1 MKIFLRGL
9 TAVGITIGSIVLV
22 IVCMILIARWLKI
35 QEIKITTPNGIQ
47 ENSYINIGGIE
58 QYIQIRGKDKNNPV
72 IIFLH
77 GGPGNTI
84 AHLSYYY
91 QPELEAQYTFVNWD
105 QRGSGKTYYR
115 NNDLDVESHLSTEI
129 LLEDLDELVD
139 YAREKFNQDQVIV
152 MGHSWGTLLGSKYV
166 LVYPE
171 KVMAYIGIGQ
181 VVSLKE
187 GYLYSSN
194 EALEKARTKG
204 DSEVVNKLEEAIEN
218 FSKTNTIDAF
228 DFNNFIKMQQY
239 TMKYNAYE
247 GEMSSLKMLW
257 MMVTSPE
264 LSWADIKW
272 FFKTSNPSNLI
283 TLQGPLLADCFFGLH
298 LYEFGNQYE
307 VPMHYIT
314 GAYDVST
321 PIELVESY
329 YETMV
334 APTKSITRI
343 PDTGHLIFFD
353 NPKLFSSV
361 VEDILT
367 QQVSHSID

>member
-1 MKIFLRGL
+1 MRNIFRGL
-9 TAVGITIGSIVLV
+9 AYIGSGLGIVIIC
-22 IVCMILIARWLKI
+22 IVCILCMVRWIKTK
-35 QEIKITTPNGIQ
+35 EIKITTPNGIQ
-47 ENSYINIGGIE
+47 ENGYVNIGGIE
-58 QYIQIRGKDKNNPV
+58 QYVQIRGKDKNNPV

-91 QPELEAQYTFVNWD
+91 QPELESQYTFVNWD
-105 QRGSGKTYYR
+105 QRGSGRTYYR
-115 NNDLDVESHLSTEI
+115 NDDLDVKSQLSTEI
-129 LLEDLDELVD
+129 LLEDLDELID
-139 YAREKFNQDQVIV
+139 YVRERFNQDQVIV

-166 LVYPE
+166 LAHPE
-171 KVMAYIGIGQ
+171 KVLAYIGIGQ

-194 EALEKARTKG
+194 EALEKARAKG
-204 DSEVVNKLEEAIEN
+204 DREVVNKLEGAIET
-218 FSKTNTIDAF
+218 FSKTNIIDAF

-247 GEMSSLKMLW
+247 GQMSSLKMLW

-283 TLQGPLLADCFFGLH
+283 TLQGPLLNDCLFGLN
-298 LYEFGNQYE
+298 LYEFGNEYK
-307 VPMHYIT
+307 VPMHFIT

-321 PIELVESY
+321 PIELAESY

-334 APTKSITRI
+334 TPTKSITRI

-361 VEDILT
+361 VEDILS
-367 QQVSHSID
+367 QQVSHSMD